1 MNFAAGPTGLPE
13 EVLRQA
19 QDELL
24 NWRGLGMSLMEISHR
39 SDEFRALIQEVC
51 GDLRSL
57 LRIPEGY
64 HIFATQGGARLQFAM
79 LPMNFM
85 DSQESV
91 AEYLVTGFW
100 GSLAAKEA
108 ELHGRVSTLSLG
120 DPRSHF
126 DVSRLDPSLLNQ
138 EARYVH
144 ITSNETIDG
153 VQWHQ
158 APEVGS
164 IPLVADMSSDICSRP
179 IDLNPFALIYACAQK
194 TLGIA
199 GVTFVIIRDDLVS
212 KARRDLPTM
221 LRYDQHVAHDSVLNT
236 SPTYPIYMSGL
247 ILKWM
252 LREGGLEHFA
262 KINEQKASL
271 LYRAIDASDLY
282 ENSVPSGSRSLMNVP
297 FTLQDESKT
306 KLFLEKAYQAGFRGI
321 KGHRM
326 KGGIR
331 VSLYNAVT
339 LEMVERLVE
348 FMHDFER

>member
-1 MNFAAGPTGLPE
+1 
-13 EVLRQA
+13 
-19 QDELL
+19 
-24 NWRGLGMSLMEISHR
+24 
-39 SDEFRALIQEVC
+39 
-51 GDLRSL
+51 
-57 LRIPEGY
+57 
-64 HIFATQGGARLQFAM
+64 
-79 LPMNFM
+79 
-85 DSQESV
+85 
-91 AEYLVTGFW
+91 
-100 GSLAAKEA
+100 
-108 ELHGRVSTLSLG
+108 
-120 DPRSHF
+120 
-126 DVSRLDPSLLNQ
+126 
-138 EARYVH
+138 
-144 ITSNETIDG
+144 
-153 VQWHQ
+153 
-158 APEVGS
+158 
-164 IPLVADMSSDICSRP
+164 MSSDICSRL

-199 GVTFVIIRDDLVS
+199 GVTLSLFDDGVES
-212 KARRDLPTM
+212 SPRFTTM